1 MINRVSTA
9 EIGRIKKPGGI
20 TRNKNP
26 MLHDN
31 ISRIINWYKGR
42 VTFEARK
49 INNDFGWQA
58 RFFDHVIR
66 NEKSFFIIS
75 KYIINNPK
83 KWEIDKLNKTN

>member
-1 MINRVSTA
+1 
-9 EIGRIKKPGGI
+9 
-20 TRNKNP
+20 